1 MKVRTHHISL
11 SIILLA
17 FLNVIILTSCQDDD
31 KGDVTPNH
39 VDMGSEIPAFSL
51 TGSDGSSISSA
62 SLNGQPYLISF
73 FDTNCSDCKKA
84 LPIIQHIYDKYGEM
98 LPVLNVPRSQ
108 TADEVQAYWDNNGL
122 SMPFHIPTD
131 KKLYYKF
138 AQSGI
143 PRTYAVDRNGK
154 VCAVLTDNPLSEYDK
169 LDAIAEQ
176 LLNDESTEEGKV
188 NLSFRLKVP
197 SMSNDRDEY
206 YFQNEYTIS
215 HLEVFF
221 FDSDTKKLVTK
232 AIIEDLTQAD
242 DTYYTQYDITYILKS
257 HRIKVG
263 VYDIFAIAN
272 YRNVPDDIEDEDV
285 FVDLVDSVTYKEGIE
300 SYIPVSGPVM
310 TSRPTEMLGVD
321 LIPWSGKN
329 YVLSI
334 EMERVMSKLQIG
346 LSQEFFELKHEGIK
360 YADVKITN
368 YKLVNL
374 IRRYY
379 LFQHKDELSQLGEKP
394 VFQLP
399 DNFSDYTD
407 EGEQYVVDPLFYDK
421 TSKTEDAMKLSK
433 YYASWFG
440 DYNTKDFASIAATS
454 KFGHAYVLENTSF
467 KDSQKNGYSTGIVF
481 KASVSPTFVYLYDY
495 KTNTLIR
502 EYRPEYWHNIIY
514 AYKYNFYGSIQ
525 AINAASGLSLD
536 ELKTYTDE
544 ELKLYGIKQ
553 CKFNMGVYET
563 YYTYW
568 IRHRVNNTLGP
579 MGPMA
584 YGIVR
589 NCFYKITVVGVSGLG
604 NSEIVPMIMRDN
616 YPNSYVDVVV
626 D

>member
-1 MKVRTHHISL
+1 
-11 SIILLA
+11 
-17 FLNVIILTSCQDDD
+17 
-31 KGDVTPNH
+31 
-39 VDMGSEIPAFSL
+39 
-51 TGSDGSSISSA
+51 
-62 SLNGQPYLISF
+62 
-73 FDTNCSDCKKA
+73 
-84 LPIIQHIYDKYGEM
+84 
-98 LPVLNVPRSQ
+98 
-108 TADEVQAYWDNNGL
+108 
-122 SMPFHIPTD
+122 
-131 KKLYYKF
+131 
-138 AQSGI
+138 
-143 PRTYAVDRNGK
+143 
-154 VCAVLTDNPLSEYDK
+154 
-169 LDAIAEQ
+169 
-176 LLNDESTEEGKV
+176 
-188 NLSFRLKVP
+188 
-197 SMSNDRDEY
+197 
-206 YFQNEYTIS
+206 
-215 HLEVFF
+215 
-221 FDSDTKKLVTK
+221 
-232 AIIEDLTQAD
+232 
-242 DTYYTQYDITYILKS
+242 
-257 HRIKVG
+257 
-263 VYDIFAIAN
+263 
-272 YRNVPDDIEDEDV
+272 
-285 FVDLVDSVTYKEGIE
+285 
-300 SYIPVSGPVM
+300 
-310 TSRPTEMLGVD
+310 
-321 LIPWSGKN
+321 
-329 YVLSI
+329 VLSI

-394 VFQLP
+394 DFQLP
-399 DNFSDYTD
+399 DNYSDYTD

-467 KDSQKNGYSTGIVF
+467 KDSQKNGYSAGIVF